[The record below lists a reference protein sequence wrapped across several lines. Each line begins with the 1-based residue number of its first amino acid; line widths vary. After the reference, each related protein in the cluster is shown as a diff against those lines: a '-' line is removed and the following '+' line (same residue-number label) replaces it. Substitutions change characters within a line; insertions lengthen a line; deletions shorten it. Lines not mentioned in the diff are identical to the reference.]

1 MDNSKPSMPGVKHMN
16 KLIQCMNVY
25 ALTPTNIYIYLCIFI
40 YIKKEKYEL

>member
-25 ALTPTNIYIYLCIFI
+25 ALTQTYIYICIFI